1 MKKNYISIYNMRMCL
16 EKISFFVLKVYHW
29 EEQEYYI
36 KFLFSY
42 FGKIFT
48 KNGKEITMPEEF
60 ASFKITKIQSDKAD
74 KNDTQEFFVIVGL
87 ESLVIKRIEI
97 NEAFSRRF
105 P

>member
-1 MKKNYISIYNMRMCL
+1 MRMCL
-16 EKISFFVLKVYHW
+16 EKISFFVLQAYHW
-29 EEQEYYI
+29 EEEEEYYI

-60 ASFKITKIQSDKAD
+60 ASFKITKIKSDKAD
-74 KNDTQEFFVIVGL
+74 KNEQQEFFLIVGL
-87 ESLVIKRIEI
+87 ESLVVEKIEM
-97 NEAFSRRF
+97 NEALSRTF